1 MLFFSI
7 GSVSSQSLND
17 LTDTC
22 DIKDTKVLKS
32 NALSGSLSS
41 KTTTL
46 TATTKAKA
54 SSKKT
59 TLAATTKAKANTKTA
74 NPSKKSK
81 TTKTTKKTTTKKTN
95 KSKTTKKTTTKKT
108 ATTSSAAKK
117 TTTKKTD
124 KGKTTKKTNTT
135 TVNRKTLAKTSASF
149 MNSVEKNG
157 KFPKVKISN
166 KNYSNTEYLYLISKA
181 VENDSN
187 SKIEIKSHLIK
198 SYNNTKIKSA
208 KGTLNKTE
216 YMQIASKT
224 RKFIEKNQRA
234 PNWASSSKGNIPYN
248 QLILTFSKCLDS
260 YNKNNKLPNSVK
272 LDDLDLD
279 RIKNKINKQTSKSTN
294 SSIKKNTTKTTT
306 KKTNT
311 TTNTTKKTT
320 TPKKTNTTTN
330 TTKKTTTQNI
340 PKNTKENKVE
350 NATNDNVSLIEKSMS
365 YVNNI
370 LNNILDKLDPS
381 KFQIDI
387 TQSDE
392 AKGKFN
398 TSKVNV
404 DVSGKS
410 SVNVKISAKDTKN
423 SAKTTT
429 TKKTA
434 TTSSAAKKTN
444 KTNSAKKTTTNTK
457 KTADKTN
464 GAKKTTTNTKKTANK
479 TVSKTANMSKA
490 LKEYLVS
497 SKNCQVN
504 NKQIKEL
511 ATKLTSSLKSDYEK
525 GKKLFTWVRDNVQ
538 YKRYSNTRRGALKTL
553 QSKKGNC
560 VDQSHLLIALSRAAG
575 IPARYVNG
583 GNCKFS
589 SGYVAGHVWT
599 QLYIK
604 NKWIVADTTS
614 SSNSLGKI
622 KNWNTK
628 SYTLYGKYSSIN
640 F

>member
-7 GSVSSQSLND
+7 SSVSSQSLND
-17 LTDTC
+17 FNDTC
-22 DIKDTKVLKS
+22 DIKENKVLKS
-32 NALSGSLSS
+32 NALSSSLST

-46 TATTKAKA
+46 CATTKAK
-54 SSKKT
+54 T
-59 TLAATTKAKANTKTA
+59 NT
-74 NPSKKSK
+74 SK
-81 TTKTTKKTTTKKTN
+81 TTNKTNTTKTITKKTTNKTNTTKTITKKTSN
-95 KSKTTKKTTTKKT
+95 
-108 ATTSSAAKK
+108 
-117 TTTKKTD
+117 
-124 KGKTTKKTNTT
+124 KTNTT
-135 TVNRKTLAKTSASF
+135 TVNKKTLAKASASF

-187 SKIEIKSHLIK
+187 SKIEIKGNLVK
-198 SYNNTKIKSA
+198 PYNNTKIKSA

-224 RKFIEKNQRA
+224 RKFIEKEHRA

-248 QLILTFSKCLDS
+248 QLILTFSKCLDF
-260 YNKNNKLPNSVK
+260 YNKTNKLPNSVK

-279 RIKNKINKQTSKSTN
+279 KIKNKAAKSTAN
-294 SSIKKNTTKTTT
+294 SSIKKNTTKKTNSTKTNTTKTTT
-306 KKTNT
+306 KKTSTNT
-311 TTNTTKKTT
+311 AKTNTTKNTKA
-320 TPKKTNTTTN
+320 NTTGN
-330 TTKKTTTQNI
+330 TS
-340 PKNTKENKVE
+340 
-350 NATNDNVSLIEKSMS
+350 NDNISLVEKSMN

-370 LNNILDKLDPS
+370 LNSILDRLDSS

-410 SVNVKISAKDTKN
+410 SVNVKISPKDTKN
-423 SAKTTT
+423 TAKTTS
-429 TKKTA
+429 TKKTK
-434 TTSSAAKKTN
+434 TTKTSNNAN
-444 KTNSAKKTTTNTK
+444 KTNATKKTTASTK
-457 KTADKTN
+457 KV
-464 GAKKTTTNTKKTANK
+464 ANK
-479 TVSKTANMSKA
+479 TVSKTTDVSKA
-490 LKEYLVS
+490 LKEYLAS
-497 SKNCQVN
+497 TKNCQVN

-511 ATKLTSSLKSDYEK
+511 AKKLTSSLKSDYEK
-525 GKKLFTWVRDNVQ
+525 GKKLFTWVRDNIQ
-538 YKRYSNTRRGALKTL
+538 YKKYSNTRRGALKTL

-589 SGYVAGHVWT
+589 SGYVSGHVWT

-604 NKWIVADTTS
+604 NKWVVADTTS
-614 SSNSLGKI
+614 ASNSLGKI